1 MFVARR
7 LIADINPA
15 EQGSAI
21 KTVDVNALIAAN
33 GFNEDVVLAGT
44 FCSGNCQKGVCI
56 TVDGKDYSVTP
67 NSAAEFFQTVV
78 IPGVNESR

>member
-1 MFVARR
+1 MKITVCIGSSCHVKGSQRVIEELRR
-7 LIADINPA
+7 
-15 EQGSAI
+15 
-21 KTVDVNALIAAN
+21 LIAAN

>member
-1 MFVARR
+1 MKITVCIGSSCHVKGSQRVIEELRR
-7 LIADINPA
+7 
-15 EQGSAI
+15 
-21 KTVDVNALIAAN
+21 LIAAN

-67 NSAAEFFQTVV
+67 TSAAEFFQTVV